1 MTSININETLEQ
13 LKECDVR
20 EWDLKQL
27 LIRGIQFTFK
37 PDIYLTE
44 DQIVVRTNISDSFDA
59 TMEQLVES
67 YDSFQNAIKWNNLK
81 HICNRL
87 SLQNDEKNGMSIRR
101 WEGLGTQYPEIVQL
115 VRYAV
120 LNKFDKDLTEA
131 HEITDALR
139 IKNGCMYEDPEAV
152 KFEVLGIEIQAYKN
166 RKTIICGLA
175 DEQHDRIV
183 DAFEFYE
190 KYNR

>member
-1 MTSININETLEQ
+1 MISININEVLEE
-13 LKECDVR
+13 LKKCDIT
-20 EWDLKQL
+20 EYDIKSAM
-27 LIRGIQFTFK
+27 IRGIQNTFH
-37 PDIYLTE
+37 PDLYPDENRIELRPT
-44 DQIVVRTNISDSFDA
+44 IK
-59 TMEQLVES
+59 ES
-67 YDSFQNAIKWNNLK
+67 YDATKQKYIEQFDTYGNAIKWNHLK
-81 HICNRL
+81 YICNRL
-87 SLQNDEKNGMSIRR
+87 SLLGDEKKGMSIKR

-115 VRYAV
+115 IRYAV

-131 HEITDALR
+131 HEITDALK
-139 IKNGCMYEDPEAV
+139 IKDGCMYVDPEAI
-152 KFEVLGIEIQAYKN
+152 KFEVLEIEIQAYKN